1 MRVERGETNTIAFI
15 DEQTVPVDGAHLRQ
29 LAAHVLTRLDVPGEL
44 ELTITCVDRTRITEL
59 NEAYLDGT
67 GATDVLAFPIDAP
80 DEVVPGVPGMLGD
93 VVVCPDVAA
102 AQAAEHGRTPQGEID
117 LLLVHGILHL
127 LGHDHAE
134 PDERAEMFGL
144 TDALLSEFTAAAV
157 P

>member
-1 MRVERGETNTIAFI
+1 LRVERSETNKITFI
-15 DEQTVPVDGAHLRQ
+15 DEQTVPVDGAHLRR
-29 LAAHVLTRLDVPGEL
+29 LASHVLTRLEVPSEL
-44 ELTITCVDRTRITEL
+44 ELTITCADRARITEL
-59 NEAYLDGT
+59 NETYLDGT

-102 AQAAEHGRTPQGEID
+102 AQSAEHGRTPAEEID

-134 PDERAEMFGL
+134 SDERAQMFGL
-144 TDALLSEFTAAAV
+144 TDVLLSEFTAASV

>member
-1 MRVERGETNTIAFI
+1 MPVERSGTNEITFI

-29 LAAHVLTRLDVPGEL
+29 LATHVLTRMDVPSEL
-44 ELTITCVDRTRITEL
+44 ELTITCVDRTRIAEL
-59 NEAYLDGT
+59 NEAYLEGT
-67 GATDVLAFPIDAP
+67 GDTDVLAFPIDAP
-80 DEVVPGVPGMLGD
+80 DEVTVGVPGILGD

-102 AQAAEHGRTPQGEID
+102 AQAAEHGRTTSGEID

-134 PDERAEMFGL
+134 PEERAEMFGL
-144 TDALLSEFTAAAV
+144 TDTLLSDFAAAAV